1 LARIEIISFSIR
13 GHAIMPIS
21 KFLNLQLA
29 QAWLVLLA
37 LINIQGANAQTPAD
51 ASNYPSQPVKLVV
64 PYPPGGG
71 ADFLARLMA
80 EKAQTKWGQTVIVEN
95 RSGAGGNVGT
105 ESVFRANPDGYTLLF
120 TAQPPLVANKSL
132 YAKLNFDPDIMT
144 PVSLMTTGYSV
155 LLVHPKLPVNNVAE
169 LIAYAKANPNK
180 LNYASQGIGNAAH
193 LSAELFCSMAG
204 IKMTHIPYKGTG
216 PALADALSGQVEVY
230 FGELATSG
238 VHVRAGKLKLLAVGG
253 EKRLPDYPQVP
264 TVAESLPKYLA
275 TVWQGMVGPPGMN
288 MAISRKWAGLVN
300 EVLKNPDVMKKL
312 QDMSVIPAGGSPED
326 MAQFMLE
333 DRERW
338 SAVIKA
344 SGARAD

>member
-1 LARIEIISFSIR
+1 MPTSKSIQTR
-13 GHAIMPIS
+13 
-21 KFLNLQLA
+21 LA
-29 QAWLVLLA
+29 QAGLVLLG
-37 LINIQGANAQTPAD
+37 LLHIHGASAQAPAD

-71 ADFLARLMA
+71 ADFLARLLA

-144 PVSLMTTGYSV
+144 PVSIMTTGYSV
-155 LLVHPKLPVNNVAE
+155 LMVHPKLPVNSVAE

-253 EKRLPDYPQVP
+253 EKRLAVGNEEEVIRFGGIVSPVNLQGNTILSSQV
-264 TVAESLPKYLA
+264 ADARIEYR
-275 TVWQGMVGPPGMN
+275 G
-288 MAISRKWAGLVN
+288 AGITD
-300 EVLKNPDVMKKL
+300 EVKNPGWLTKL
-312 QDMSVIPAGGSPED
+312 FVRYSPN
-326 MAQFMLE
+326 
-333 DRERW
+333 
-338 SAVIKA
+338 
-344 SGARAD
+344 

>member
-1 LARIEIISFSIR
+1 
-13 GHAIMPIS
+13 
-21 KFLNLQLA
+21 
-29 QAWLVLLA
+29 
-37 LINIQGANAQTPAD
+37 
-51 ASNYPSQPVKLVV
+51 
-64 PYPPGGG
+64 
-71 ADFLARLMA
+71 
-80 EKAQTKWGQTVIVEN
+80 
-95 RSGAGGNVGT
+95 
-105 ESVFRANPDGYTLLF
+105 
-120 TAQPPLVANKSL
+120 LVANKSL

-144 PVSLMTTGYSV
+144 PVSIMTTGYSV
-155 LLVHPKLPVNNVAE
+155 LMVHPKLPVNSVAE

-253 EKRLPDYPQVP
+253 EKRLPEFPQVP
-264 TVAESLPKYLA
+264 TVAEFLPKYLA

-288 MAISRKWAGLVN
+288 MAISRKWSGLVN
-300 EVLKNPDVMKKL
+300 EVLKTPDVMKRL
-312 QDMSVIPAGGSPED
+312 QDMSMIPAGGSPED
-326 MAQFMLE
+326 MAQFMRE

>member
-1 LARIEIISFSIR
+1 MPTSKSFHTR
-13 GHAIMPIS
+13 
-21 KFLNLQLA
+21 LA
-29 QAWLVLLA
+29 QAGLVLLG
-37 LINIQGANAQTPAD
+37 LINIHGASAQAPAD
-51 ASNYPSQPVKLVV
+51 ASNYPNQPIKLVV
-64 PYPPGGG
+64 PYPPGGS
-71 ADFLARLMA
+71 ADFLARLLA
-80 EKAQTKWGQTVIVEN
+80 EKAQSKLGQTVIVEN
-95 RSGAGGNVGT
+95 RSGAGGNIGT

-120 TAQPPLVANKSL
+120 TAQPPLVSNKSL
-132 YAKLNFDPDIMT
+132 FSKLNFDPDIMT

-155 LLVHPKLPVNNVAE
+155 LLVNPKLPVNSVAE

-216 PALADALSGQVEVY
+216 PALADVLSGQVEVF
-230 FGELATSG
+230 FGVLGSEG

-264 TVAESLPKYLA
+264 TVSESLPKYLA
-275 TVWQGMVGPPGMN
+275 TVWWGMVGPPGMN

-326 MAQFMLE
+326 MAQFMRE

>member
-1 LARIEIISFSIR
+1 
-13 GHAIMPIS
+13 MPIS

-37 LINIQGANAQTPAD
+37 LINIHGASAQTPAD

-312 QDMSVIPAGGSPED
+312 QDMSMIPAGGSPED
-326 MAQFMLE
+326 MAQFMRE

>member
-1 LARIEIISFSIR
+1 
-13 GHAIMPIS
+13 
-21 KFLNLQLA
+21 
-29 QAWLVLLA
+29 
-37 LINIQGANAQTPAD
+37 
-51 ASNYPSQPVKLVV
+51 
-64 PYPPGGG
+64 
-71 ADFLARLMA
+71 
-80 EKAQTKWGQTVIVEN
+80 
-95 RSGAGGNVGT
+95 
-105 ESVFRANPDGYTLLF
+105 
-120 TAQPPLVANKSL
+120 
-132 YAKLNFDPDIMT
+132 
-144 PVSLMTTGYSV
+144 MTTGYSV
-155 LLVHPKLPVNNVAE
+155 LMVHPKLPVNSVAE

-253 EKRLPDYPQVP
+253 EKRLPEYPQVP
-264 TVAESLPKYLA
+264 

-288 MAISRKWAGLVN
+288 MAISRKWSGLVN
-300 EVLKNPDVMKKL
+300 EVLKTPEVMKKL
-312 QDMSVIPAGGSPED
+312 QDMSMIPAGGSPED
-326 MAQFMLE
+326 MAQFMRE